1 MEKLPLPTSTAF
13 LTDHYELTMLD
24 ALVQSGNVD
33 SRSVFEVFVRELPLG
48 VPFGVFAGSGTLAE
62 SIKKFSFTDGQL
74 NFLSSKN
81 LVSDDTVRWL
91 SKYNFSGDILT
102 YREGELYF
110 PNSPVMTIEGG
121 LGEVLVL
128 ETLILSI
135 LNHASSVATAAAR
148 IAEAANGKLVM
159 EAGSRRIHPE
169 SAVHAARAA
178 YLGGIDATSNLE
190 AGLRWGIPTIGTAS
204 HAFTLSYSSESEAF
218 NAQEEFMGSNSIFL
232 VDTYDIAQGIQNAVE
247 ATDGKLKGIRL
258 DSGDLETEA
267 SLARGLLDELG
278 ANEAQI
284 MVSGDLDEYRIQ
296 ELRAAPIDAFESG
309 HRLVTGSGAPSAGFV
324 YKLVEIE
331 DNLKAKGQMRA
342 VAKSSKGKES
352 VGGKKHAKRLLSNEA
367 IAMEEILIS
376 GPGAFDVPLKKNER
390 HLQAPLCIRGNF
402 VDDWELDRARE
413 HLQITIEEVPKEIR
427 LRKDGPPA
435 IPTKNLNANEVSWV

>member
-1 MEKLPLPTSTAF
+1 
-13 LTDHYELTMLD
+13 
-24 ALVQSGNVD
+24 
-33 SRSVFEVFVRELPLG
+33 
-48 VPFGVFAGSGTLAE
+48 
-62 SIKKFSFTDGQL
+62 
-74 NFLSSKN
+74 
-81 LVSDDTVRWL
+81 
-91 SKYNFSGDILT
+91 
-102 YREGELYF
+102 
-110 PNSPVMTIEGG
+110 
-121 LGEVLVL
+121 
-128 ETLILSI
+128 
-135 LNHASSVATAAAR
+135 
-148 IAEAANGKLVM
+148 
-159 EAGSRRIHPE
+159 
-169 SAVHAARAA
+169 
-178 YLGGIDATSNLE
+178 
-190 AGLRWGIPTIGTAS
+190 
-204 HAFTLSYSSESEAF
+204 
-218 NAQEEFMGSNSIFL
+218 
-232 VDTYDIAQGIQNAVE
+232 
-247 ATDGKLKGIRL
+247 
-258 DSGDLETEA
+258 
-267 SLARGLLDELG
+267 
-278 ANEAQI
+278 

-296 ELRAAPIDAFESG
+296 ELCAAPIDAFESG

-342 VAKSSKGKES
+342 VAKTSKGKES

>member
-24 ALVQSGNVD
+24 ALIQSGKVD

-62 SIKKFSFTDGQL
+62 NIDKFSFTEDQL
-74 NFLSSKN
+74 QFLSSKN
-81 LVSDDTVRWL
+81 LVSSGTVEWL
-91 SKYNFSGDILT
+91 SEYRFRGDILT

-148 IAEAANGKLVM
+148 IAQAANGKLVM

-178 YLGGIDATSNLE
+178 YVGGIDATSSLA

-204 HAFTLSYSSESEAF
+204 HAFTLSYSCESEAF
-218 NAQEEFMGSNSIFL
+218 NAQQEFMGSDSIFL
-232 VDTYDIAQGIQNAVE
+232 VDTYDIVQGIQNAVK

-258 DSGDLETEA
+258 DSGDLETGA
-267 SLARGLLDELG
+267 VLARDLLDELG
-278 ANEAQI
+278 AKDAQI

-296 ELRAAPIDAFESG
+296 ELHAAPIDAFESG

-331 DNLKAKGQMRA
+331 DGLKGIGQMRP
-342 VAKSSKGKES
+342 VAKTSKGKES

-367 IAMEEILIS
+367 IAVEEILTS
-376 GPGAFDVPLKKNER
+376 GPTAFDIPLKKNER
-390 HLQAPLCIRGNF
+390 HLQAPLCIRGDF
-402 VDDWELDRARE
+402 MDDWELDKARQ
-413 HLQITIEEVPKEIR
+413 HLQITLDEIPREIR

-435 IPTKNLNANEVSWV
+435 IPTKNLNANEDT

>member
-1 MEKLPLPTSTAF
+1 MEKLTIPTSTAF

-33 SRSVFEVFVRELPLG
+33 SSAVFEVFVRELPLG
-48 VPFGVFAGSGTLAE
+48 IPFGVFAGSGTLAE
-62 SIKKFSFTDGQL
+62 SIHKFSFTEEQL
-74 NFLSSKN
+74 HFLSSKN

-91 SKYNFSGDILT
+91 SGYSFHGDILA

-110 PNSPVMTIEGG
+110 PNSPVMTIEGR
-121 LGEVLVL
+121 LGEALIL

-135 LNHASSVATAAAR
+135 LNHASSIATAAAR
-148 IAEAANGKLVM
+148 IAQAANGKYVM

-178 YLGGIDATSNLE
+178 YLGGIDATSNLA

-204 HAFTLSYSSESEAF
+204 HAFTLAYSSESEAF
-218 NAQEEFMGSNSIFL
+218 NAQQEFIGSDSIFL
-232 VDTYDIAQGIQNAVE
+232 VDTYDIVQGIQNAVE
-247 ATDGKLKGIRL
+247 VTDGKLKGIRL
-258 DSGDLETEA
+258 DSGDLEAGAEI
-267 SLARGLLDELG
+267 ARGLLDELG
-278 ANEAQI
+278 AKDAQI

-331 DNLKAKGQMRA
+331 DKLLARGQMRA
-342 VAKSSKGKES
+342 VAKTSKGKES

-367 IAMEEILIS
+367 YAIKEILTS
-376 GPGAFDVPLKKNER
+376 GPSAFDVPLKQNER
-390 HLQAPLCIRGNF
+390 SLQAPLCICGDF
-402 VDDWELDRARE
+402 IDDWELNMARD
-413 HLQITIEEVPKEIR
+413 HLQIRIEEIPKEIR

-435 IPTKNLNANEVSWV
+435 IPTKNLQVEEPT